1 MQAEEP
7 CALSKQEAS
16 AIDPAVQPMQGCSL
30 LDGANDFTRA
40 GSGAN
45 FSHSVLFPPQ
55 QRLLCLLSSF
65 CNPQPLHPA
74 HLHMQHTPFKSR
86 QVSRAHPTSASEIGF
101 LFSHYANP
109 FSKLFFVLH
118 PVYGSR
124 LAFQVL
130 FTFTFSV
137 LRFWPLACSPDVLQI
152 AGTHVPI
159 QNLKISNKKH
169 EEQWLSS
176 RKVSP
181 AVSRHLSGT
190 QWAFSTRDIQGLLA
204 VAYAKVLA

>member
-1 MQAEEP
+1 MLCRSRRLLLQILLFSP
-7 CALSKQEAS
+7 CRGVLFWIEQMISLEQVLVRILVILCYFPHNSDSSARFPPS
-16 AIDPAVQPMQGCSL
+16 AI
-30 LDGANDFTRA
+30 R
-40 GSGAN
+40 
-45 FSHSVLFPPQ
+45 SHSTQLISTSSTHPSSQDRCPGLTPLPPQ
-55 QRLLCLLSSF
+55 KC
-65 CNPQPLHPA
+65 
-74 HLHMQHTPFKSR
+74 
-86 QVSRAHPTSASEIGF
+86 F

-109 FSKLFFVLH
+109 FSKLFFVPH

-124 LAFQVL
+124 LASQVL

-137 LRFWPLACSPDVLQI
+137 LRFLPLACSPDILQI

-159 QNLKISNKKH
+159 QNLKVSNKKH

-190 QWAFSTRDIQGLLA
+190 QWAFSTRDI
-204 VAYAKVLA
+204 

>member
-1 MQAEEP
+1 MRILVTLCYFP
-7 CALSKQEAS
+7 HNSDSS
-16 AIDPAVQPMQGCSL
+16 ACFPA
-30 LDGANDFTRA
+30 
-40 GSGAN
+40 
-45 FSHSVLFPPQ
+45 
-55 QRLLCLLSSF
+55 F

-74 HLHMQHTPFKSR
+74 HLHTQHTPFKSR

-109 FSKLFFVLH
+109 FSKLFFVPH
-118 PVYGSR
+118 PVCGSR

-159 QNLKISNKKH
+159 QNLKVSNKKH

-190 QWAFSTRDIQGLLA
+190 QWAFSTRDIHGLLA
-204 VAYAKVLA
+204 FAYAQRGTGIRQPKNRSSGI